1 MQNTQDKVFNV
12 LHVIT
17 KLPVGGVE
25 NMLSKIV
32 KGYDKE
38 RFRASVCCIKE
49 GGAIA
54 DELRSTG
61 YSLEILNRMKGHGF
75 DWRAVIA
82 LSTLIK
88 REHIHILRTHQFHAN
103 LYGRIAGILAGVPVM
118 VPSFHNLYV
127 SPHQPKL
134 HRRILNYFLSFFS
147 DALIAVSQSVASDIA
162 RFDRVNP
169 KKIRVI
175 HNGIVREAFEIGHSS
190 QEARRMFGLPNH
202 SMIIGAVGR
211 MTEQKGHRYLIE
223 AASTFKECMVVI
235 AGDGQQIQE
244 LKDLAARCKTTCIF
258 LGRLEPPQIP
268 LFLKALDIFCF
279 PSLWEG
285 FPSALAEA
293 MAAGLPIVASDIPPH
308 REVMGDSGILVPA
321 RNIGKFSEALRALV
335 ENPSLRSRLSE
346 KASERSRLFPIE
358 NTVKA
363 HEDLFEELLRKKEFL

>member
-321 RNIGKFSEALRALV
+321 RNIGKFSEALRGLV

-346 KASERSRLFPIE
+346 KASERSRLFSIE